1 MSARKQSGFTLLE
14 VMIAIA
20 IFGFLMLYTSQLM
33 SHEIHLFNAA
43 MKDNELQ
50 QKART
55 AVMHTLDEIRLHA
68 FTFYSGSSQG
78 TDPGVYYSDTALPP
92 AGSIRA
98 LVIQN
103 PHDPESLPAGTIYW
117 EAGSQRLWFK
127 KDDTEKYLIADQIS
141 VFNMTEAGASA
152 NRHLIKIEVTAG
164 EAGTAESYRLV
175 TWARLY

>member
-1 MSARKQSGFTLLE
+1 MRKRRQSGFTLLE

-33 SHEIHLFNAA
+33 SHEIHLFNSAL
-43 MKDNELQ
+43 KENELQ

-55 AVMHTLDEIRLHA
+55 ALMHTLDEIRLHA
-68 FTFYSGSSQG
+68 FTFYSDSGQG
-78 TDPGVYYSDTALPP
+78 TDTGVYYSDTGQN
-92 AGSIRA
+92 GSIRA

-103 PHDPESLPAGTIYW
+103 PHDPESLPAGTVYW

-127 KDDTEKYLIADQIS
+127 RDDTEKYLIADQIS
-141 VFNMTEAGASA
+141 VFSITEASSSGT
-152 NRHLIKIEVTAG
+152 RHLIKIEVTAG
-164 EAGTAESYRLV
+164 DAGTAESYRLV